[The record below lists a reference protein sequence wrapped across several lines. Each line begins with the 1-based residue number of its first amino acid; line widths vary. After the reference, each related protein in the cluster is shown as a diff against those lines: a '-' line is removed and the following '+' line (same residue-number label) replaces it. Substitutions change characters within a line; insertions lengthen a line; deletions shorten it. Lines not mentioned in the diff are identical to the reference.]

1 MESFFDSYMG
11 LYKAL
16 SSLETEVRDS
26 ERWMD
31 IALNNCDVIEQL
43 LTTENLPRSKKYS
56 LETSLGHFISIKLEL
71 SDRITNARQGGALVT
86 DSVSELNNIEV
97 DDLPVN
103 DHVNGGVDDTDG
115 DSVKWSEINSEY

>member
-31 IALNNCDVIEQL
+31 IALNNCDVIEQI
-43 LTTENLPRSKKYS
+43 LTTENLPRSKMYS